1 MRTLEVRRH
10 TMRIQPGKHL
20 SQAGV
25 DLARQTGASIG
36 PFDRV
41 ITSKLPRAF
50 ETAIAMGFAVDDQIG
65 LLGSISDAVS
75 DEFDWTHGF
84 PAVTAAVRKGDETAR
99 YATKLARRWH
109 SVVAG
114 LPEGSR
120 TLMISHGG
128 IVEAGAAGCLP
139 AADHAAWGRALDYCE
154 GIRLRHDG
162 AGFTDIEII
171 RLTDTPIDGRI
182 IRYPPPR

>member
-10 TMRIQPGKHL
+10 TMRTQPGKHL

-25 DLARQTGASIG
+25 SLARQTGASMG
-36 PFDRV
+36 PFERV

-65 LLGSISDAVS
+65 LLASMSDAVTE
-75 DEFDWTHGF
+75 EFDWTQGF
-84 PAVTAAVRKGDETAR
+84 PAVAAAVRQGRETNR
-99 YATKLARRWH
+99 YAAKLAHRWH
-109 SVVAG
+109 SIVAD

-120 TLMISHGG
+120 ILMISHGG

-139 AADHAAWGRALDYCE
+139 DADHAAWGRALDYCE
-154 GIRLRHDG
+154 GVRLLHDG
-162 AGFTDIEII
+162 DRFADIEII
-171 RLTDTPIDGRI
+171 RLSHTPIDGRI
-182 IRYPPPR
+182 VRPPLEP